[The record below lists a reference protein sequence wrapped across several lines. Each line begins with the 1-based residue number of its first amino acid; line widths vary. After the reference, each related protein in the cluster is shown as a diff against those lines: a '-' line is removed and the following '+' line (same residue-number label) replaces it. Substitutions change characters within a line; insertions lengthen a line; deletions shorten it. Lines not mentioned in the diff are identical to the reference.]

1 MWRETFLP
9 ELLAR
14 ARQQIG
20 CKDQCAGISHHQWAN
35 HKTEKGSGVMKHW
48 IFARSGKAKD
58 VFTYIAEAVLADRL
72 LEMRFG
78 QWHKVGRIHQ
88 N

>member
-1 MWRETFLP
+1 
-9 ELLAR
+9 
-14 ARQQIG
+14 
-20 CKDQCAGISHHQWAN
+20 
-35 HKTEKGSGVMKHW
+35 MKHW
-48 IFARSGKAKD
+48 IFARSDKAKD